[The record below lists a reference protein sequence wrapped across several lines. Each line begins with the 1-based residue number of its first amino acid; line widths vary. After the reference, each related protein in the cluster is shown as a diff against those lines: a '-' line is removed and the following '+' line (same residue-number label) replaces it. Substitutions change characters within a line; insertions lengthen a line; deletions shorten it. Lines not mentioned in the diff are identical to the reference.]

1 MMCWHTQAGAA
12 WTNQLSWD
20 GGVESHVLREVNRY
34 KEQSPRKESGRNSV
48 KESEKNSVHENE
60 RMNSVHGLEEMNSEW
75 VILHIWRIVSVKS
88 VRRAWKNYCNF
99 SNIFGIPHCTIKYL
113 FVVTSSVKREICV
126 KTPDTCTLTV
136 RLLVEF
142 FFSVYPSSASHAG
155 RYILWPRSVFF
166 FVRYFSVVQKM

>member
-1 MMCWHTQAGAA
+1 MCWRTQAGAA
-12 WTNQLSWD
+12 WRNQPSWD

-34 KEQSPRKESGRNSV
+34 KERSPRKESGRNSV

-99 SNIFGIPHCTIKYL
+99 SNIFGIPCCTINILVCCDVQCEKRDL
-113 FVVTSSVKREICV
+113 CEDTRHMHPNCQIACWKNCFCLSLLCITRGPLHAAPSHTSSGFE
-126 KTPDTCTLTV
+126 
-136 RLLVEF
+136 
-142 FFSVYPSSASHAG
+142 
-155 RYILWPRSVFF
+155 
-166 FVRYFSVVQKM
+166 